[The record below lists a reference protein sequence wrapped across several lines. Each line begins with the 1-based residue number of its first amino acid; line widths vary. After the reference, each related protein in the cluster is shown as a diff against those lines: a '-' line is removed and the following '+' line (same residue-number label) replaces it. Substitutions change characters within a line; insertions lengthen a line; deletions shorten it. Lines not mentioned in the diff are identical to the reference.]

1 MAEKYIV
8 TMSNSTYESLK
19 LLLLLNRVSFAYQP
33 ETIKFCRSVR
43 LVWSRKHQML
53 TLGVIIGSVLLSI
66 YGVAVNLQNELIH
79 RIRLTKASAKITTF
93 SDYGFLIFTTLI
105 IPIILFAK
113 FRHFSRYVALIS
125 EIDLILKYS
134 SKSNNDNYVLY
145 ITLLST
151 GFVFVSDIFIWSSL
165 LPKQQIVS
173 YVLHQLPIY
182 FTYYIQLLTIINFH
196 FLVKLL
202 SSRVLFLS
210 NSLLDFCKLKIS
222 TTGMI
227 TKGILVNTLQTPSNF
242 QKLDM
247 IHLYDLLYEAS
258 QALNNFY
265 GIALMFALVGCLLH
279 LLVTPYDL
287 YLQMLS
293 TRRHYSFIFSQTIWM
308 LGHTLRLFLI
318 VNPCERIS
326 NQLENLSAIL
336 IRSVWRDHRFNIN
349 QLGVITM
356 QMLHCPIKFTAAGL
370 AKIDGGLI
378 TSVRSIMK

>member
-349 QLGVITM
+349 QV
-356 QMLHCPIKFTAAGL
+356 GL
-370 AKIDGGLI
+370 
-378 TSVRSIMK
+378 